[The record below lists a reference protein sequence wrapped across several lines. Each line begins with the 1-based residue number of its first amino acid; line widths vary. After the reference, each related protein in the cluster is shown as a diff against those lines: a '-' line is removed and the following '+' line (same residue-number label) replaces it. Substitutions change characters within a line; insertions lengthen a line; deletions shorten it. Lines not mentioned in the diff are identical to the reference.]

1 MARTPKDRRS
11 LFGDAVLLAFLAAQ
25 FFDGAFTYIGVHHFG
40 LGIEANPIVGWYI
53 AALGIGYA
61 LIVTKALA
69 VGCAAVLHLFARH
82 RMIGVLTILYAQAA
96 GRTVVVDPA
105 RCKQCGFVFGD
116 DRLAKP
122 SKCPECKGTRLYEA
136 QISIQPPRA

>member
-1 MARTPKDRRS
+1 MARPPQQGRS

-25 FFDGAFTYIGVHHFG
+25 FFDGAFTYIGVHHLG

-82 RMIGVLTILYAQAA
+82 RMIGMLTIFYLAMAIRPWVHLLAA
-96 GRTVVVDPA
+96 LD
-105 RCKQCGFVFGD
+105 
-116 DRLAKP
+116 
-122 SKCPECKGTRLYEA
+122 
-136 QISIQPPRA
+136 